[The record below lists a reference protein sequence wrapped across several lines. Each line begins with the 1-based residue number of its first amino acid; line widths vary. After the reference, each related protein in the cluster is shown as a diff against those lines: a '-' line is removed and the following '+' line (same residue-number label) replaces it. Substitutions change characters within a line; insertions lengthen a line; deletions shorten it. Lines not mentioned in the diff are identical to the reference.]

1 MFNKQN
7 NFSVRLILA
16 LLVFILTCGR
26 VDAQVSRSWS
36 ANDDFRWAVY
46 TDPRFDFTIEY
57 PADWKVQ
64 PRTDDPAMVSEQ
76 LVFTSPVEDHNTAQY
91 QIVIGQY
98 MSEIGQE
105 DNLSSW
111 TDRYPKHFASEDIKV
126 SLRRYLEVGRSDAIY
141 VRGASPLTEFQFT
154 NIRRGRLVWFVWA
167 NYGDSVTSQY
177 SSIYD
182 HMVSAL
188 VFGSKAPNTLQ
199 EMYGTGFQSASPSAL
214 VLHNNTDRIAHL
226 PTATSFVA
234 PIAITPA
241 IANSWWSPVLKQNG
255 NMISVTCGSTFHI
268 DGETYAAD
276 VAAPYG
282 YSVYAAMGGTVEIAG
297 WDPSGFGNLVKLS
310 STNNYRHYYAHLS
323 GIAGALYVG
332 KWVSQT
338 EYVGT
343 VGNSGSVPTH
353 LHFHVQIGNYVNSST
368 PVTLIG
374 MTGFADNPND
384 PYYPRHDGITHTNCA
399 YMGR

>member
-1 MFNKQN
+1 MNQN
-7 NFSVRLILA
+7 NFAVTFILA
-16 LLVFILTCGR
+16 LLVSLVAQEHVG
-26 VDAQVSRSWS
+26 AQVLQPRPIDNGSQ
-36 ANDDFRWAVY
+36 WAVY
-46 TDPRFDFTIEY
+46 TDPRLDFTIEY
-57 PADWKVQ
+57 PADWEVR

-76 LVFTSPVEDHNTAQY
+76 LVFVSPVEDDNGGQY
-91 QIVIGQY
+91 QIVVGQY
-98 MSEIGQE
+98 MSEIGRE
-105 DNLSSW
+105 DSLSSW
-111 TDRYPKHFASEDIKV
+111 TDRYLALFTSEDIRI
-126 SLRRYLEVGRSDAIY
+126 SLLRYLDIARPDAIY

-167 NYGDSVTSQY
+167 NFGDSATSQCF
-177 SSIYD
+177 SIYD

-188 VFGSKAPNTLQ
+188 AFGTKAPNTLQ
-199 EMYGTGFQSASPSAL
+199 EMYGAGFQSASPSAL
-214 VLHNNTDRIAHL
+214 VLHNNTDRIAHP
-226 PTATSFVA
+226 PTAISFVE
-234 PIAITPA
+234 PTTMTPA

-255 NMISVTCGSTFHI
+255 NMISVTCGSAFHI
-268 DGETYAAD
+268 SGETYAAD

-310 STNNYRHYYAHLS
+310 STNDYRHYYAHLS
-323 GIAGALYVG
+323 GIAGTVYVG

-343 VGNSGSVPTH
+343 VGNSGGVPTH

-374 MTGFADNPND
+374 MTGFADNLND
-384 PYYPRHDGITHTNCA
+384 PYYPSHDGITHTNCA
-399 YMGR
+399 YIGR